1 MECIEH
7 MGDVRMNR
15 KDKRYLT
22 ERAELIEQLAWN
34 IEHGVNE
41 TVKGLTVNE
50 SMRHMAG
57 EMRSYARSA

>member
-1 MECIEH
+1 
-7 MGDVRMNR
+7 MNR
-15 KDKRYLT
+15 KDKRYL
-22 ERAELIEQLAWN
+22 EARAELLEQLARN
-34 IEHGVNE
+34 IETGEHR